1 MPTIP
6 RARVIVNGVQRMRT
20 YHYYWCRHCQRSI
33 RTTSANPFEILCPHC
48 YSQVFYELDVTR
60 PRLVLSNVTRL
71 QPQPSSNSR
80 LLDALALMVDPPIR
94 QLNSDIGD
102 ENHRRSTRQRARVI
116 LQFIGPDDQPV
127 RPVSPDENAFS
138 FPSLQELIDHDRP
151 GPPPTPSSAI
161 DALPRIV
168 LTPNLLENDSV
179 CPVCKDEF
187 EVGIQVIELP
197 CKHFYHSECIVPW
210 LRLHNTCPVCRY
222 QLQGFSNNEDQTGT
236 NYEFNEQQEEEEN
249 IQNPLIWGWT
259 QLTSLWPFSLISSL
273 RERYFNTFETTTSA
287 FPRGRAWWNPWIFS

>member
-1 MPTIP
+1 MPSIP
-6 RARVIVNGVQRMRT
+6 RARVVVNGVQRMRT

-48 YSQVFYELDVTR
+48 YGQVFYELDVTR

-94 QLNSDIGD
+94 QQNNDGD
-102 ENHRRSTRQRARVI
+102 ENHRRTRQRARVI
-116 LQFIGPDDQPV
+116 LQFIGPDDQPI
-127 RPVSPDENAFS
+127 RPVSPDENAFN
-138 FPSLQELIDHDRP
+138 FPSLQELIDNDRP

-161 DALPRIV
+161 DALPRIY

-187 EVGIQVIELP
+187 EVGIEVIELP
-197 CKHFYHSECIVPW
+197 CKHFYHIECIVPW

-222 QLQGFSNNEDQTGT
+222 QLQGFSNNEDQNGYT
-236 NYEFNEQQEEEEN
+236 YEFNEQQEEEDEEN

-259 QLTSLWPFSLISSL
+259 QLTSLWPFSLMSSL
-273 RERYFNTFETTTSA
+273 RHRYFNTFETTTSA

>member
-48 YSQVFYELDVTR
+48 YGQVFYELDVTR

-94 QLNSDIGD
+94 QLNNDIGD

-116 LQFIGPDDQPV
+116 LQFIGPDDQPI
-127 RPVSPDENAFS
+127 RPVSPDENALS
-138 FPSLQELIDHDRP
+138 FPSLQELIDNDRP

-222 QLQGFSNNEDQTGT
+222 QLQGFSNNEDQTGY
-236 NYEFNEQQEEEEN
+236 NSYEQQEEEEN

-259 QLTSLWPFSLISSL
+259 QLTSLWPFSLMSSL
-273 RERYFNTFETTTSA
+273 RDRYFNTFETTTSA